1 MPSHEKGNPMTQKVL
16 VTGGTGFTGGHLCR
30 RLRKLGY
37 QVRAIVRMPEKAASL
52 AADGIEIMPGDL
64 KDKDS
69 LLRAVSGCDL
79 VYHIAATYRQEGISE
94 REFYDV
100 NVTGTENMLDAAAR
114 CGVSRFVHCS
124 TVGVHGHVAH
134 PPADETAP
142 YNPGDVYQETKLA
155 GEQAALNRF
164 RTRGLPGV
172 VFRPTGIYGPGDMR
186 FLKLFRHIKSGRFRM
201 IGSGEVFYHLTYIDD
216 LVDGIL
222 LCGTKKEALGNI
234 YILGGERAMP
244 LNELVGT
251 IAGILGVNVSGLHI
265 PFMPVYAVAFACEK
279 LCKPFGL
286 EPPLYRRRV
295 DFFRK
300 DRSFD
305 ISKARRELGY
315 SPKVSPEEGLKRAA
329 EWYVK
334 NGLM

>member
-1 MPSHEKGNPMTQKVL
+1 MTQKVL

-30 RLRKLGY
+30 RLKKLGCH
-37 QVRAIVRMPEKAASL
+37 VRAVVRAPEKAASL
-52 AADGIEIMPGDL
+52 AADGIEIVPGDL
-64 KDKDS
+64 KDRDS
-69 LLRAVSGCDL
+69 LRRAVSGCDV
-79 VYHIAATYRQEGISE
+79 VYHIAATYRQEGIPDSE
-94 REFYDV
+94 FWDV
-100 NVTGTENMLDAAAR
+100 NVTGTENMLDAAAH
-114 CGVSRFVHCS
+114 CGVGRFVHCS
-124 TVGVHGHVAH
+124 TVGVHGHVAN
-134 PPADETAP
+134 PPADEAAP

-155 GEQAALNRF
+155 GEQAALNCF
-164 RTRGLPGV
+164 RTKGLPGV

-186 FLKLFRHIKSGRFRM
+186 FLKLFRHVKSGRFRM

-222 LCGTKKEALGNI
+222 LCGTKKEALGNV
-234 YILGGERAMP
+234 YILGGDRAIT

-251 IAGILGVNVSGLHI
+251 IAGILGVKVSRLHV
-265 PFMPVYAVAFACEK
+265 PFMPVYALAFACEK
-279 LCKPFGL
+279 LCKPLGL

-300 DRSFD
+300 ARSFD

-315 SPKVSPEEGLKRAA
+315 SPKVGPEEGLRRTA

-334 NGLM
+334 NSLL